1 MCNYYYNSVSRFS
14 FNVQTSSMLNGKLTI
29 MIGLI
34 KIFRVENTE
43 QDLFPGHDPS
53 PSLPPSLLFLVL
65 SLPLSVVGITGRI
78 IPALIRRT
86 VRKSNERDQHIFLME
101 GSSWIEGL
109 SCVIGVT
116 FISAS
121 PRFWEI

>member
-1 MCNYYYNSVSRFS
+1 
-14 FNVQTSSMLNGKLTI
+14 MLNGKLTI

-86 VRKSNERDQHIFLME
+86 VRKSNERDQHIFFFD
-101 GSSWIEGL
+101 GR
-109 SCVIGVT
+109 VVVD
-116 FISAS
+116 
-121 PRFWEI
+121 